1 MEIRTATSA
10 TGPGVREGKPPT
22 GEAGRRSPSD
32 QVSTLDVHRAS
43 DAARGAQARVGEL
56 RLVRLAHIGEAIR
69 AGGIIVRQR
78 GTKIHPG
85 VNVGM
90 GKDFTLFALVDGNV
104 SYRTK
109 GPKQNK
115 FANVDAKAADAA

>member
-1 MEIRTATSA
+1 MNKGSIQGKEVTAMEIRTATSA

-69 AGGIIVRQR
+69 AGNYQPSASQV
-78 GTKIHPG
+78 
-85 VNVGM
+85 
-90 GKDFTLFALVDGNV
+90 A
-104 SYRTK
+104 
-109 GPKQNK
+109 NK
-115 FANVDAKAADAA
+115 LLDAAEIDGHLKAILAGG